1 MKDRL
6 CLYAEVM
13 KEKESS
19 GGSLGVAAEEAAKT
33 GKISSVASGEHAS
46 RDAKE
51 AQVTYSFTTLTLLSI
66 NEANIERL
74 EWENSMGYFR

>member
-13 KEKESS
+13 KEKERP
-19 GGSLGVAAEEAAKT
+19 GGSLGLAAEQAAKT

-51 AQVTYSFTTLTLLSI
+51 AQVTHSFTTPHLII
-66 NEANIERL
+66 NK
-74 EWENSMGYFR
+74 